1 MYIYQ
6 KGEGWDHFNSLAVP
20 YFCVFPKP
28 WGIPLIP
35 ITASQMYSLKSD
47 VYYIDNEEI

>member
-6 KGEGWDHFNSLAVP
+6 KGEGWDRFNSLAVP

-28 WGIPLIP
+28 DLHPHL
-35 ITASQMYSLKSD
+35 SLC
-47 VYYIDNEEI
+47 YIDL